1 MPAIP
6 AHLYGGAGNFDQ
18 QTENHGKGKYQM
30 YYAKFLKNKSIYLQ
44 YCVILNK
51 NKNFQTKLQTG
62 TN

>member
-44 YCVILNK
+44 Y
-51 NKNFQTKLQTG
+51 G
-62 TN
+62 TASF